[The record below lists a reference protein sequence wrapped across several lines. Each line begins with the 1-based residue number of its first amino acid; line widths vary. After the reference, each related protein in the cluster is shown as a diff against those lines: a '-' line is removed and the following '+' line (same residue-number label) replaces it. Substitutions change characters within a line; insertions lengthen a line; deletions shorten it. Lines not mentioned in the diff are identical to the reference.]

1 MPVLCTALESTKLFL
16 GNQRQEEPGMD
27 ERSGQEAGPVCSH
40 LAEVMPVI
48 CHLYRRFVRGK
59 GHNRPNH
66 PLKGH
71 NPFSCIMVD
80 WDCPAHNN
88 HGLCVFYSSSSKETV

>member
-40 LAEVMPVI
+40 YAIFTDNL
-48 CHLYRRFVRGK
+48 
-59 GHNRPNH
+59 
-66 PLKGH
+66 
-71 NPFSCIMVD
+71 
-80 WDCPAHNN
+80 
-88 HGLCVFYSSSSKETV
+88 